1 MNNFKHLAFSQIF
14 FRGFSG
20 LSDLQ
25 KRPQADPL
33 SAFSQSSLYALD
45 AENLA
50 LDQLAGAPIHD
61 NAAEQTENRTL

>member
-1 MNNFKHLAFSQIF
+1 LNNFKHLAFSQIF

-61 NAAEQTENRTL
+61 NAAEQSENRTL